1 MSIRSNKN
9 SKNQLPRFATIA
21 LVTEPQ
27 SATPRML
34 ESELCFYTSHD
45 KKPCFVDLTIFRDG
59 EKICSNN
66 SGLWHGPFRG
76 RAELIEELEP
86 AFRDQVSPLAE
97 SSVNNNLFTLR
108 YWWRIFDAVEAADS
122 SIQIVTSTAHLSDIH
137 RQYAIDSGMSRAH
150 FNIFVRLVNTTR
162 VALKLRELH
171 WIPPAEDED
180 VNRHLPPQ
188 WQTKFIRHKLK
199 NRWLC
204 VLDRWALADSLR
216 EKGAPLVTQDAAPGE
231 YAQHLRLLR
240 NYQHFDFIAS
250 AVEHPRPTQEQLLP
264 GSSPG
269 IFFNRGYS
277 ILEMI
282 SGRYPDGED
291 IRAAFYLCL
300 ATTGWNPAVI
310 LGLDVNDESF
320 LTPHPKDP
328 NRYVLRG
335 TKARAKDSE
344 QLNEGLYKSIGGAG
358 FILRTLIARTAPLRE
373 QLRKELIEC
382 QHRYTR
388 AGNTPEVSRDLWKRI
403 IKLEQGIRSPWL
415 FVSKT
420 HVGIFWLHDRNY
432 ANGVRNKTDSYLA
445 DLITNLNK
453 NQPEDRQLTLITAT
467 DFRDAYAARVYQV
480 SGGSVLAVMKAL
492 SHRRLKSTS
501 IYLTN
506 TLLREEHRKL
516 FSTLS
521 NGLWAD
527 IEKNGRV
534 DPTILAMLSRH
545 GPATAEQ
552 HERLDEYRTLMR
564 SRIGV
569 GCKDPWNPPKHID
582 PNFEPDGESLC
593 SVHRCT
599 LCLENAV
606 LLLESMPGLCR
617 RLAELRYLQAT
628 MSIGAFL
635 ASSYPQE
642 MENTELALLLFNAS
656 AVAEHLSEWE
666 NRIAN
671 GTHRVV
677 EFDGVATL

>member
-9 SKNQLPRFATIA
+9 SKNQLPRFATVA
-21 LVTEPQ
+21 LVTEQQPA
-27 SATPRML
+27 SPAI
-34 ESELCFYTSHD
+34 ESDLRFYTAHD
-45 KKPCFVDLTIFRDG
+45 KKPYFVDLTVFRDG
-59 EKICSNN
+59 ERQRPTNGATWN
-66 SGLWHGPFRG
+66 GPFQG
-76 RAELIEELEP
+76 RAQLIKELAP
-86 AFRDQVSPLAE
+86 AFRDQVVALAE
-97 SSVNNNLFTLR
+97 ATVRRKHFALR
-108 YWWRIFDAVEAADS
+108 CWWRIFDTVETADTKAP
-122 SIQIVTSTAHLSDIH
+122 IVTSIAHLSDVH
-137 RQYAIDSGMSRAH
+137 RQYALDSGMTATDFST
-150 FNIFVRLVNTTR
+150 FVSLVNTTR
-162 VALKLRELH
+162 LALGLRKLH
-171 WIPPAEDED
+171 WVGPVDEKSTI
-180 VNRHLPPQ
+180 RHLPPQ

-199 NRWLC
+199 HRWLS
-204 VLDRWALADSLR
+204 VLDRWAIADALR
-216 EKGAPLVTQDAAPGE
+216 ERGAPLIEHNTAPQE
-231 YAQHLRLLR
+231 YAEQSRLLR
-240 NYQHFDFIAS
+240 SYQRFDLVAA
-250 AVEHPRPTQEQLLP
+250 AVGHPRPTKEQLMA
-264 GSSPG
+264 GET
-269 IFFNRGYS
+269 IRAFTKQGYNVP
-277 ILEMI
+277 EMVA
-282 SGRYPDGED
+282 GKYPDGDD
-291 IRAAFYLCL
+291 IRTAFHLCL
-300 ATTGWNPAVI
+300 ATTGWNPAV
-310 LGLDVNDESF
+310 LLSLDVNDESF
-320 LTPHPKDP
+320 LTPHPTDA

-344 QLNEGLYKSIGGAG
+344 QLSEGLFKSIGGAG
-358 FILRTLIARTAPLRE
+358 FILQTLISRTAPLRE
-373 QLRKELIEC
+373 HLRKQLATCKSSILGDDGA
-382 QHRYTR
+382 QK
-388 AGNTPEVSRDLWKRI
+388 NTDTMRKHI
-403 IKLEQGIRSPWL
+403 AKLEQGIRSPWL
-415 FVSKT
+415 YASSIRHEVKCLT
-420 HVGIFWLHDRNY
+420 DYNY
-432 ANGVRNKTDSYLA
+432 HSSVKRITSSFLG
-445 DLITNLNK
+445 DLIANINK
-453 NQPEDRQLTLITAT
+453 QQPQDRQLAIITAT
-467 DFRDAYAARVYQV
+467 DFRDAYAARVYQI

-492 SHRRLKSTS
+492 SHRRLRSTS
-501 IYLTN
+501 IYLKN

-545 GPATAEQ
+545 GPVTAEQ

-606 LLLESMPGLCR
+606 LLLESMPGLCK

-656 AVAEHLSEWE
+656 AVAEHLGDWE
-666 NRIAN
+666 NRIAS